1 MAINPTLAL
10 TLILL
15 SLMVGAGVLSGSWG
29 YSLGRE
35 ALKSVTQPDTR
46 PGNPLVD
53 SEAMPA
59 RHEGFTL
66 LKEEEILNNVK
77 ARVEGKSEATQIA
90 NPIEASPQT
99 KALADP
105 VAVSPEAQPALQLP
119 VGVTDQAVS
128 FQVLAVRQVNDSL
141 VMDVSLHNQGAATV
155 EFLYSFMDIVDD
167 QARTFTGSAEGLPSQ
182 VPPTAEPFYGTVT
195 VPLALVDGAKHL
207 SIRLSDYPNQQLTLQ
222 VSDIPVGG

>member
-77 ARVEGKSEATQIA
+77 ARVEGNSEATEIA

-99 KALADP
+99 KALAEP
-105 VAVSPEAQPALQLP
+105 AASPEAQPALPLP
-119 VGVTDQAVS
+119 VGVTEQEVS
-128 FQVLAVRQVNDSL
+128 LQVLAVRRVNDSL
-141 VMDVSLHNQGAATV
+141 VMDVSLHNRSTTTF
-155 EFLYSFMDIVDD
+155 EFLYSLMDIVDD
-167 QARTFTGSAEGLPSQ
+167 QERAFTGSAEGLPSQ
-182 VPPTAEPFYGTVT
+182 IPPTAEPFYGTVT
-195 VPLALVDGAKHL
+195 IPMALLEGAQRL

-222 VSDIPVGG
+222 VSDIPVGS